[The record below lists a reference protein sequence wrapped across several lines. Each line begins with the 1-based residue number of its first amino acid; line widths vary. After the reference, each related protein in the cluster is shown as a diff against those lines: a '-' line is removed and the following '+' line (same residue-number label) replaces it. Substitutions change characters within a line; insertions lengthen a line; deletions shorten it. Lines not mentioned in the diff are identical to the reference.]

1 MNTGENN
8 HFSKYKALIN
18 EIDRKTAKLE
28 KLHHN
33 HLQCKNG
40 CDLCCID
47 FSIFPVEYHSI
58 LSKLNSDSINLQVVE
73 NSENNIC
80 SFLVNHSCTIYQHR
94 PIMCRTHGLP
104 LLYANDDGDYELSAC
119 ELNFKEFDF
128 EDFTMD
134 NTLPQDKY
142 NSKLFILNKQF
153 IADFQQKKY
162 GELDLIPMKQLA
174 REFIKNEKKEL

>member
-1 MNTGENN
+1 MNTGDNI
-8 HFSKYKALIN
+8 HFPKYKVLVK
-18 EIDRKTAKLE
+18 EIDKVTARLE
-28 KLHHN
+28 KVHHN

-47 FSIFPVEYHSI
+47 FSIFPLEYYSI
-58 LSKLNSDSINLQVVE
+58 LNSLNIENLKPVPVE

-119 ELNFKEFDF
+119 ELNFTDFDF

-142 NSKLFILNKQF
+142 NSKLFVLNKQF

-174 REFIKNEKKEL
+174 REFIKS